1 MRSDGDGRLRGAE
14 RGRLGSNAP
23 SGWCD
28 ALALEKRDCAA
39 GLEGLGQAGV

>member
-1 MRSDGDGRLRGAE
+1 MGACEELSAAAWDRTLR
-14 RGRLGSNAP
+14 
-23 SGWCD
+23 GWCD